1 VHGDLVGEDATVL
14 QERRPGAAAPVFV
27 DAIDNG
33 HRRPEDD
40 ALGLRQENAARRAA
54 KAYAL
59 ERRAEQRPVH
69 EMNPDRCFGPDPEEP
84 AE

>member
-14 QERRPGAAAPVFV
+14 YERRPSAAAPVFV

-33 HRRPEDD
+33 HRRPEAE
-40 ALGLRQENAARRAA
+40 ALGLRHENAARGPA

-59 ERRAEQRPVH
+59 ERRAEQRSVH
-69 EMNPDRCFGPDPEEP
+69 EMNPDRGFGPDPEEP